1 MVWHMEWNLNDWL
14 LRPAEAEEKG
24 FQKRHL
30 SLERQLP
37 GALWSPRRPVL
48 AKTSIFTEKNTAK
61 KLTLGDWRQHSVI
74 FAFLWSYF
82 QVLKSSLKKKKTH
95 ILNCD
100 LKYFLF
106 PGSGS
111 NAEMDWKWHVCLTLV
126 CTYVFHSVAQPAWNK
141 ATQQINDIKTVHPG
155 LLSHLPPSIE
165 AQNPFENMWLMVYYL
180 VISHILKR
188 KHWFSLILSL
198 I

>member
-37 GALWSPRRPVL
+37 GAPWSPRRPVL

-82 QVLKSSLKKKKTH
+82 QVLKSSLKKKKPIYSTVTWN
-95 ILNCD
+95 IFCFLGVD
-100 LKYFLF
+100 LMLRWTENDMSALPLSVPMF
-106 PGSGS
+106 S
-111 NAEMDWKWHVCLTLV
+111 TLL
-126 CTYVFHSVAQPAWNK
+126 HSQPE
-141 ATQQINDIKTVHPG
+141 IKQ
-155 LLSHLPPSIE
+155 PSR
-165 AQNPFENMWLMVYYL
+165 LM
-180 VISHILKR
+180 ILKLCTQAS
-188 KHWFSLILSL
+188 FLICPPV
-198 I
+198 